1 MIGVTLDHQ
10 LDLTLL
16 TVVEVVALVTAEVE
30 VTGKL
35 TLASDQ
41 MLIDFV
47 RLYLSLFSIAL
58 TEIPVCQSIKIS
70 TKERTKC

>member
-41 MLIDFV
+41 MLIGFV
-47 RLYLSLFSIAL
+47 RLYLSLSFPL
-58 TEIPVCQSIKIS
+58 H
-70 TKERTKC
+70 

>member
-47 RLYLSLFSIAL
+47 RLYLSLSFPL
-58 TEIPVCQSIKIS
+58 H
-70 TKERTKC
+70 